1 MKKPFASKE
10 KTPTVLYSHQCTPA
24 SHHSQCTPTANK
36 IASPVLC
43 KSIRTHFHHF
53 NPSCPPFPEKTL
65 KAMADKGKKPL
76 EENSFPSKK
85 RTIRE

>member
-1 MKKPFASKE
+1 MRFCKSTRAHFHHLTPFRLPPPPE
-10 KTPTVLYSHQCTPA
+10 KTP
-24 SHHSQCTPTANK
+24 
-36 IASPVLC
+36 
-43 KSIRTHFHHF
+43 
-53 NPSCPPFPEKTL
+53 